1 MKNDTTSIISIFSIA
16 ISYCHIMIVPI
27 FCKQVKKIKMIT
39 DTDDASFFNDE
50 ILFLEELLQEYEV
63 EEDLSKRMV
72 LAREIAL
79 IERLDGFEYKKLISG
94 DEQRQH
100 IKKQIL
106 DELVTLTIPKND
118 DDICIGF
125 GGSKPRNRERF
136 NRKAII
142 LLGLPASGKS
152 TVAQV
157 MSDMQGAYIIDSDF
171 AKRKFPELAFPNGA
185 SWTHEES
192 DDLIYEKGDGVL
204 ARCLDK
210 GANMVIPKV
219 GAKAESIISI
229 FDTLK
234 SHGYDVSLGLVW
246 LEPKKAL
253 QRAIKRYQQS
263 KRYVP
268 IFKIISDDTKP
279 KEVFDSLV
287 NQLDLENYVHL
298 SSDVPLNEPC
308 HIQKMSSD
316 CIWW

>member
-1 MKNDTTSIISIFSIA
+1 MSEEKNELITEQQEE
-16 ISYCHIMIVPI
+16 VPS
-27 FCKQVKKIKMIT
+27 
-39 DTDDASFFNDE
+39 DAELFYDE
-50 ILFLEELLQEYEV
+50 IMYLESLLEEYEV
-63 EEDLSKRMV
+63 EKDLSKRMV

-106 DELVTLTIPKND
+106 EELVTLTIPKDD

-125 GGSKPRNRERF
+125 GGSKPRNRERC

-204 ARCLDK
+204 ARCLDL

-219 GAKAESIISI
+219 GARVESIISI
-229 FDTLK
+229 YETLK
-234 SHGYDVSLGLVW
+234 SHEYDISLGLVW

-253 QRAIKRYQQS
+253 QRAIKRYQKS

-268 IFKIISDDTKP
+268 IFKIITDDTKP
-279 KEVFDSLV
+279 KEVYEELV
-287 NQLDLENYVHL
+287 NKLDLESHVYL
-298 SSDVPLNEPC
+298 SSDVPMNAPC
-308 HIQKMSSD
+308 KIQNMSND